1 MKGNAKSKDL
11 LSVQI
16 SVESLA
22 KRLDLLEDKL
32 QISEDKVLCLDQ
44 KVILNFKFSF
54 KMCKI
59 ISQMRLNI
67 AFLIG
72 IVEIILCFAN
82 IFIKFW

>member
-44 KVILNFKFSF
+44 KVDN
-54 KMCKI
+54 
-59 ISQMRLNI
+59 
-67 AFLIG
+67 
-72 IVEIILCFAN
+72 
-82 IFIKFW
+82 

>member
-82 IFIKFW
+82 IFIQF

>member
-82 IFIKFW
+82 IFIQFW